1 MNLSLWK
8 SQPASGDVAASGAVA
23 SFDAELI
30 ECLPSG
36 AATVKAAGWT
46 SVGKT
51 TDAELFRKDTTDALK
66 GIGIYVQ

>member
-8 SQPASGDVAASGAVA
+8 SQPASGDLAASGATVP

-36 AATVKAAGWT
+36 ATTVKAAGWT
-46 SVGKT
+46 LVGKT

-66 GIGIYVQ
+66 